1 MDKIKVI
8 DFDSGC
14 GGFSK
19 GLEDSGFF
27 EVVSN
32 PLLNK
37 NNNMCYNNT
46 HINSFSSKDVIKKKD
61 VDLVIY
67 TPQGKKPN
75 LKKISNYIAFLSI
88 NDFDNVIFVMKRDA
102 IFSLDISEKVYLDGD
117 NYPTRNF
124 ISCHLIEL
132 GYQVYQFVLDGAGFG
147 LCHHNYYSIIWA
159 TKSGGN
165 IKVKEGFG
173 FFKRPYRFVKHVLRD
188 VDDESDLNWHN
199 VDYSKRNLY
208 HKVLP
213 GEKAFTTPSLSMN
226 SGYVRLPESF
236 LELAFHYD
244 FYRPSSKGPS
254 IHPWFDRPIT
264 LREGAL
270 LFGLSNDFIWDVN
283 LKKNCVADMIFNS
296 FPPFISKL
304 MAGRIKKR
312 IV

>member
-1 MDKIKVI
+1 MNKIKVI

-32 PLLNK
+32 PLINK
-37 NNNMCYNNT
+37 YNNTCYNNSHKNFFT
-46 HINSFSSKDVIKKKD
+46 SKDVIKKND

-67 TPQGKKPN
+67 TPPGKKPN

-88 NDFDNVIFVMKRDA
+88 NNFDNVIFILKRDM
-102 IFSLDISEKVYLDGD
+102 IPFLDISDEVYLDING
-117 NYPTRNF
+117 YPTRNF

-132 GYQVYQFVLDGAGFG
+132 GYQVSQFVLDGAGFG
-147 LCHHNYYSIIWA
+147 LCQHNYYSIIWA
-159 TKSGGN
+159 SKYGGD
-165 IKVKEGFG
+165 IKIKEGFG
-173 FFKRPYRFVKHVLRD
+173 FFKRPYRFVKHVLKG

-199 VDYSKRNLY
+199 IDYSKRDICS
-208 HKVLP
+208 KVLP
-213 GEKAFTTPSLSMN
+213 GEKAFTTPSLSQN
-226 SGYVRLPESF
+226 FGYFRLNDGF
-236 LELAFHYD
+236 LDVSLHND
-244 FYRPSSKGPS
+244 FYRLSSKGPS
-254 IHPWFDRPIT
+254 IHPWFDRPIS

-270 LFGLSNDFIWDVN
+270 LFGLSNDFVWDVG
-283 LKKNCVADMIFNS
+283 LKKECVAGMIFNS
-296 FPPFISKL
+296 FPPVVSKL